1 MYSAFG
7 LNLSRLPNYIQNRFT
22 KSRFVTFRYTWQNIV
37 MQKKIIKRTEIILRK
52 MSQADG
58 ERETDGQTNKQ
69 H

>member
-22 KSRFVTFRYTWQNIV
+22 KSA
-37 MQKKIIKRTEIILRK
+37 IKRTEIILRK